1 MKTGDITDAFL
12 RALLPAQAGG
22 APAAPAPK
30 PAPVPPA
37 AAPAPVKPPQK
48 GRVFLSEYH
57 IRKALTPGSSTLTIP
72 KDAIVS
78 PLASEWLALK
88 DVRIVRSS

>member
-12 RALLPAQAGG
+12 RAL
-22 APAAPAPK
+22 APVRGEAPRAAPP
-30 PAPVPPA
+30 PPA
-37 AAPAPVKPPQK
+37 AAPQAPFAPPRK

-57 IRKALTPGSSTLTIP
+57 IRKALTPGSRDLTIP

-78 PLASEWLALK
+78 PLALEWLALQG
-88 DVRIVRSS
+88 VRIVRSS